1 MVIIL
6 FSLLILN
13 LRRCYMVKIL
23 NAVYFILAWSVFIFP
38 AKAITIDSEK
48 TERVETD
55 TVVVFKFVP
64 GTKMFYSA
72 HSENEQN
79 IVLLSELIEN
89 NRLLIEQ
96 GLVVICVNGYCSS
109 FSDAAS
115 NLQVAKNRSNQ
126 VKSYFITHLD
136 MEEGYYKTRNSV
148 HPHEGQMDVVRV
160 YRKQL
165 TESRSSVADSI
176 LLVVDEKQDSVHTV
190 AEEHKMPEEQPAIE
204 QQQKIDIELA
214 SPSVEEK
221 MFSRFAIKTNL
232 LYDAILMPSLEVEY
246 RINDKWSVNLEGSI
260 AWWSNN
266 KKHKY
271 YQIAMVSPEVRY
283 WFKTKE
289 PWHGHYAGFYL
300 GGGLYDLENGGRGY
314 QGEFYVASGLSYGYM
329 FPLNKHLS
337 MEVGVGIGYMMT
349 EYKKYLPSD
358 GCYVYQKTERS
369 HYFGPTKLKL
379 SLVWQLGGK
388 TKKGGSK

>member
-1 MVIIL
+1 M
-6 FSLLILN
+6 FRILN
-13 LRRCYMVKIL
+13 V
-23 NAVYFILAWSVFIFP
+23 VYFILACNIF
-38 AKAITIDSEK
+38 AFQARAVTMDSKK
-48 TERVETD
+48 TEVFETD
-55 TVVVFKFVP
+55 SVIVFKFAQ
-64 GTKMFYSA
+64 GTKKFLSA
-72 HSENEQN
+72 YSENKRN
-79 IVLLSELIEN
+79 IALLSELIEN
-89 NRLLIEQ
+89 NRSLIEQ
-96 GLVVICVNGYCSS
+96 GIVVVCVNGYCSS
-109 FSDAAS
+109 FSDVIS

-126 VKSYFITHLD
+126 VKSYFITHLG
-136 MEEGYYKTRNSV
+136 MKEGYYKTRNSV
-148 HPHEGQMDVVRV
+148 HPHQGQTDVVEV
-160 YRKQL
+160 FRKQL
-165 TESRSSVADSI
+165 VKLPEKDAGSNQIPVT
-176 LLVVDEKQDSVHTV
+176 DEKQDTV
-190 AEEHKMPEEQPAIE
+190 IIDKPKLPENQLIVEN
-204 QQQKIDIELA
+204 QQEADIKQTSL
-214 SPSVEEK
+214 SVEK
-221 MFSRFAIKTNL
+221 KTFSRFALKTNL

-246 RINDKWSVNLEGSI
+246 LINEKWSVNLEGSI

-271 YQIAMVSPEVRY
+271 YQIVMVSPEVRY

-349 EYKKYLPSD
+349 EYKKYLPGD

-388 TKKGGSK
+388 TKRGGAK